1 MAPQRRHDGPPR
13 VLGLCRVSTE
23 EQAESGAGMGAQEYA
38 LRGEADRKGWDL
50 ELVPEPGTSAKDMR
64 KRPVLLE
71 QLRRLDAGEA
81 DMIAVAKLDRLS
93 RSVIDFAAILE
104 RAQAN
109 GWAVVALD
117 LGVDTSTPTGELIA
131 GVMMHIAQWERK
143 MIGLRTREGMA
154 AKKRQNI
161 VMGPPP
167 RIPKHVIDRITAERA
182 EGCPWRAIA
191 ANLTADGIPTASG
204 GTTWAVSSVRSAA
217 TSQLARGIIRQ
228 PTKPK
233 PAPQQPTEAPPMTAM
248 PDDPSIDC
256 DVCGDERFPDEIGVG
271 HYRLTP
277 DPDGRTEQDEV
288 WCPGPTTRTLE
299 ATP

>member
-64 KRPVLLE
+64 KRPVLLDT
-71 QLRRLDAGEA
+71 LRRLDAGEA

-154 AKKRQNI
+154 AKMRPQGETPGI

-167 RIPKHVIDRITAERA
+167 RIPRHVIDRITLERA
-182 EGCPWRAIA
+182 EGRAWRAIA
-191 ANLTADGIPTASG
+191 ASLTADGIPTASG

-233 PAPQQPTEAPPMTAM
+233 AT
-248 PDDPSIDC
+248 
-256 DVCGDERFPDEIGVG
+256 
-271 HYRLTP
+271 TP
-277 DPDGRTEQDEV
+277 
-288 WCPGPTTRTLE
+288 
-299 ATP
+299 